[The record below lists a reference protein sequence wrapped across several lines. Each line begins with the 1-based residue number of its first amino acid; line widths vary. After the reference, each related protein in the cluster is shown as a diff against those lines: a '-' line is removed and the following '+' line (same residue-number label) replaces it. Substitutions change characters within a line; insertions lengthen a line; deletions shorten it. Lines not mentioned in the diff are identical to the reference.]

1 MGRELRTSCPSP
13 SAADGGGGRGPR
25 GLGPEPPVTTRAA
38 PVRLMGRGAREA
50 WGLSPVTTR
59 AAPVRLMGRG
69 ARAAWGLSPL

>member
-1 MGRELRTSCPSP
+1 
-13 SAADGGGGRGPR
+13 
-25 GLGPEPPVTTRAA
+25 
-38 PVRLMGRGAREA
+38 MGRGAREA